1 MNGLDRLPSGC
12 QSLDRL
18 LGGGFESGIV
28 TQLYGEAGTGKT
40 NIVIQLAIQAVSRG
54 LRVIFIDTEGFS
66 PDRFKQIAGA
76 GAKEIASK
84 IIIFEPLSLE
94 QQHTSI
100 QEASKIAGKD
110 LGLVVLDSAT
120 SLYRVLLESDDNRQI
135 RRLLSIQ
142 LGELQEMARRHRIPV
157 VITNQ
162 VYTDVATNELKPLGG
177 TYLEHMCKAIVQVEK
192 IGQGKRRARI
202 AKHRSQPEG
211 ETAEFEITSHGVES
225 GPTTSS

>member
-1 MNGLDRLPSGC
+1 MVIMTALDRLPSGC
-12 QSLDRL
+12 QGLDRL

-76 GAKEIASK
+76 GAKDIATK

-100 QEASKIAGKD
+100 KEASKIAGRD

-120 SLYRVLLESDDNRQI
+120 SLYRVLLESDDNRPV
-135 RRLLSIQ
+135 RRLLSLQ
-142 LGELQEMARRHRIPV
+142 LGELQEISRRHRIPV

-162 VYTDVATNELKPLGG
+162 VYTDIEINELRPLGG
-177 TYLEHMCKAIVQVEK
+177 TYLEHMCKAIIFVEK
-192 IGQGKRRARI
+192 IGQGRRRAKI
-202 AKHRSQPEG
+202 VKHRSQPEG
-211 ETAEFEITSHGVES
+211 ETADFVITSKGVE
-225 GPTTSS
+225 